1 MSPSDLPWLFER
13 SACSRDTGA
22 QRVPR
27 QKLRSTLSLLTFLRG
42 QERAV
47 ARRAIAKATG
57 AASSVAQELEAKETK
72 PAAPLNVWQ
81 QAIDEELVSTHL
93 GVALNDA
100 TFEGAQKAI
109 RELVCWH
116 IDVAT
121 NPATN
126 GGQRLTDAKP
136 TTGELVMDVR
146 CEGCGYKTHHREHMG
161 CVRAAKQHTQPAQ
174 GDKT

>member
-1 MSPSDLPWLFER
+1 MSEKIGAAP
-13 SACSRDTGA
+13 TGRPDDPA
-22 QRVPR
+22 
-27 QKLRSTLSLLTFLRG
+27 
-42 QERAV
+42 
-47 ARRAIAKATG
+47 ARRTHWRG
-57 AASSVAQELEAKETK
+57 A
-72 PAAPLNVWQ
+72 AAPLNVWQ
-81 QAIDEELVSTHL
+81 QAIDAELVSTHL
-93 GVALNDA
+93 GVAHNDA

-109 RELVCWH
+109 HELICWH